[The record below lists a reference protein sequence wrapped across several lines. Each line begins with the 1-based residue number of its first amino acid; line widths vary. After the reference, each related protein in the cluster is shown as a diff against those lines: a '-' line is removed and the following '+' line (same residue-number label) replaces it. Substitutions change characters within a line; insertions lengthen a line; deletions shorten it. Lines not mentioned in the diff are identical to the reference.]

1 MNTHLTGEGIAGF
14 MCFMALVAMLT
25 FTTAFAQQPV
35 PAASDELVLKAQ
47 ALIDALGRNDFQAA
61 AKDLDETMLKVSGP
75 EKLAE
80 FWKQVPSQ
88 LGAFKKRTA
97 ARRDKLGAYD
107 IVLVTCEFEKMTLDA
122 RVVFDADKK
131 IGGFQ
136 FVPSAPLVKYEPP
149 KYVDPSTFEERDVT
163 VGSGEWKLPGTLTL
177 PKGKGPFPAVVLV
190 HGSGPNDRDETIG
203 PNKPF
208 KDIAGGL
215 AAQGIAVLRYDKL
228 TYVHGPKL
236 VADPKLGPALTVKM
250 ETIDGALDGVRLLRT
265 IPEVNKKKIFVL
277 GHSLGGMLIPRI
289 ALAGQDLG
297 IAGFIVMAGLTEPLA
312 ETFLRQIAYISGL
325 GGKFSDEQKKRIDEM
340 KAQVDKI
347 NALKASDAGS
357 SEKLLGASPSYW
369 LDLRGYYPPEVA
381 TKIKKPFLILQGGR
395 DYQVTPQD
403 FENWKKAL
411 AGRRNLEF
419 RLYAKL
425 NHLFFEGEGMAK
437 PNEYMT
443 TRGPV
448 AEYVIADIAAFI
460 KKW

>member
-1 MNTHLTGEGIAGF
+1 MRFALLISLT
-14 MCFMALVAMLT
+14 MAAAVV
-25 FTTAFAQQPV
+25 AQQLV
-35 PAASDELVLKAQ
+35 PAASDELVLKAR
-47 ALIDALGRNDFQAA
+47 AFMDALSRDDFQVAV
-61 AKDLDETMLKVSGP
+61 KDFDEAMLKLSGP

-88 LGAFKKRTA
+88 LGVFKKQTA

-107 IVLVTCEFEKMTLDA
+107 IVLITCEFEKMTLDA

-136 FVPSAPLVKYEPP
+136 FVPSAPPVKYEPP
-149 KYVDPSTFEERDVT
+149 KYADPAKFEERDVT

-177 PKGKGPFPAVVLV
+177 PKGKGSFPAVVLV

-203 PNKPF
+203 PNRPF
-208 KDIAGGL
+208 RDVAWGL
-215 AAQGIAVLRYDKL
+215 ATQGIAVLRYDKL

-236 VADPKLGPALTVKM
+236 VADPKLGPSLTVKQ
-250 ETIDGALDGVRLLRT
+250 ETIDGAIDAVRLLLT
-265 IPEVNKKKIFVL
+265 IPEVNKEKIFVL

-289 ALAGQDLG
+289 ALAGRDLD
-297 IAGFIVMAGLTEPLA
+297 IAGFIVMAGLTEPLP
-312 ETFLRQIAYISGL
+312 ETYLRQIAHISGL
-325 GGKFSDEQKKRIDEM
+325 DGPLSDEQKKKVDEI
-340 KAQVDKI
+340 KAQVAKI

-357 SEKLLGASPSYW
+357 PEKLLWASPSYW

-381 TKIKKPFLILQGGR
+381 EKIKKPMFILQGGR
-395 DYQVTPQD
+395 DYQVTAQD

-411 AGRRNLEF
+411 AGRSSVEF
-419 RLYAKL
+419 KLYPNL

-443 TRGPV
+443 TRGAV
-448 AEYVIADIAAFI
+448 ADDVIADIAAFI
-460 KKW
+460 KKY